1 MLRRPAIHPLC
12 GEIRK
17 NIQLPHVRLLVSV
30 SWGITGFSSVR
41 LERPPYKRCLS
52 WVRIP
57 ESGFYSDMLTINII
71 GEAYSSVQK
80 SVSDFVARVGKV
92 MFSVKQVNPGLV
104 WKRIKGQKDKRKLKM
119 PTSMTFIHQEEV
131 HNF

>member
-1 MLRRPAIHPLC
+1 MRKFVPRRPAIHPLC

-17 NIQLPHVRLLVSV
+17 IIQLPHIRPLVSV

-80 SVSDFVARVGKV
+80 SVSDLVLEGLENV
-92 MFSVKQVNPGLV
+92 MFSVKRVNPGLV
-104 WKRIKGQKDKRKLKM
+104 WKCMK
-119 PTSMTFIHQEEV
+119 
-131 HNF
+131 

>member
-1 MLRRPAIHPLC
+1 MWRFVPRRPAIHPLC

-17 NIQLPHVRLLVSV
+17 NIQLPHIRPLVSV

-57 ESGFYSDMLTINII
+57 ESGFYSDMLAINII
-71 GEAYSSVQK
+71 GESYSMVK
-80 SVSDFVARVGKV
+80 RALVTLFEGLENV

-104 WKRIKGQKDKRKLKM
+104 WKCIKEQKGKRIMICPR
-119 PTSMTFIHQEEV
+119 V
-131 HNF
+131 

>member
-1 MLRRPAIHPLC
+1 
-12 GEIRK
+12 
-17 NIQLPHVRLLVSV
+17 
-30 SWGITGFSSVR
+30 
-41 LERPPYKRCLS
+41 
-52 WVRIP
+52 
-57 ESGFYSDMLTINII
+57 MLTINII

-131 HNF
+131 HKLLG

>member
-1 MLRRPAIHPLC
+1 MRRFVPRRPATYPLC

-17 NIQLPHVRLLVSV
+17 NIQLPHIRPLVSV

-41 LERPPYKRCLS
+41 LERLSYKQCLS

-80 SVSDFVARVGKV
+80 SVSDFVARIGKV
-92 MFSVKQVNPGLV
+92 MFFVKQVNPGLA
-104 WKRIKGQKDKRKLKM
+104 WKRIKDKKIRG
-119 PTSMTFIHQEEV
+119 
-131 HNF
+131 N